1 MTTIATIEW
10 GARSRQLQ
18 SRLQQ
23 KVAGFSFWLTP
34 ATSPVSAGIVPP
46 DRVADWAA
54 AKTVP
59 LQVTTDMRTLSAKIE
74 IPGGPAHM
82 RLDFELVATIGGHSA
97 TVLSIQQLFGVAAG
111 ASAQAPGTLLPSQFA
126 ITDTVL
132 APTPNGP
139 IAQKGPSPTGRKS
152 RLGLHPLLSLTGYGK
167 YSVNAEFVDVTEL
180 WWKVHPDTTWG
191 WYRNPLLKGR
201 QEHLRV
207 LAWTGGGNPMIW
219 FATAAGA
226 LVGQGATAAGPA
238 ARAEE
243 KAAADIVFYRP
254 PPGSNAF
261 PYAPTAAG
269 FAAKQHDDT
278 TMVNLARYLLAP
290 VPEAQ
295 LPALQT
301 AGVRTPELLTDRIQ
315 PKSASPVRP
324 ANPMS
329 LMRLLDGAGRARPEA
344 FTDGRAN
351 AFRPV
356 GLENALEQS
365 GGRHLLLL
373 PLGFEASEGDAAR
386 GIPGNLQGGY
396 EAVAK
401 PGLDATVQSALTL
414 LWSINAVGRDDAS
427 PPTRSGRQLWVA
439 GHSEGNRSIWRTL
452 DDNPTSIDRIISFD
466 SDTLDQGIAA
476 MRKAGA
482 GRTKDRP
489 LHAFVIVTPVGGD
502 PRGLSVARDIQ
513 LRELRDNHVL
523 VSVLPEF
530 DKREAYWHLAPA
542 PIVNPYLLFV
552 LDHWNT
558 PSGGVGSKTLL
569 DLSTATAGDWKFLF
583 FHELAVFGGDLVQPS
598 GASAP
603 RLRTF
608 FEQALGPPNPR
619 PEAPKR
625 R

>member
-1 MTTIATIEW
+1 MTTVATIEW

-18 SRLQQ
+18 SRLRQ
-23 KVAGFSFWLTP
+23 KVAGSSFWLTP
-34 ATSPVSAGIVPP
+34 ATAPVSAGIVPP

-59 LQVTTDMRTLSAKIE
+59 LQVTTDMRALSAAIE
-74 IPGGPAHM
+74 IPGGPAHV
-82 RLDFELVATIGGHSA
+82 RLDFELVATVGGHSA
-97 TVLSIQQLFGVAAG
+97 TVLSIQQLFGLAAG
-111 ASAQAPGTLLPSQFA
+111 ATAQAPGTLLPSQFA
-126 ITDTVL
+126 IADTIL
-132 APTPNGP
+132 TPTPKGP
-139 IAQKGPSPTGRKS
+139 TARKGPSPTGRKIQ
-152 RLGLHPLLSLTGYGK
+152 LGLHPLLSLGGYGK

-180 WWKVHPDTTWG
+180 WWKVHPDATWG
-191 WYRNPLLKGR
+191 WYRHPMLKGR

-219 FATAAGA
+219 FAAAAGA
-226 LVGQGATAAGPA
+226 LVGQRAAAAGPG

-243 KAAADIVFYRP
+243 KSAADIVFYRP

-269 FAAKQHDDT
+269 FEAKQHDDT

-290 VPEAQ
+290 APEAQ
-295 LPALQT
+295 LPALQA
-301 AGVRTPELLTDRIQ
+301 AGIRTPELLTDRIQ
-315 PKSASPVRP
+315 PKSVSPIRP

-329 LMRLLDGAGRARPEA
+329 LMKLFDAAKLTRAEA

-356 GLENALEQS
+356 GLENALEQT

-373 PLGFEASEGDAAR
+373 PLGFEASAGNTAL
-386 GIPGNLQGGY
+386 GIPGNPQGGY
-396 EAVAK
+396 EAVEK
-401 PGLDATVQSALTL
+401 PGLDTTVQSALTL
-414 LWSINAVGRDDAS
+414 LWSINAVGRDDPS
-427 PPTRSGRQLWVA
+427 PPSRTTRQLWVA

-452 DDNPTSIDRIISFD
+452 AVNPTSIDRIISFD
-466 SDTLDQGIAA
+466 SDTLDEGADT
-476 MRKAGA
+476 MRKAGMA
-482 GRTKDRP
+482 RAQDRP

-502 PRGLSVARDIQ
+502 PRGLSVARDAQ
-513 LRELRDNHVL
+513 LRGLRDNHVL

-530 DKREAYWHLAPA
+530 DKREAYWHLTPP
-542 PIVNPYLLFV
+542 PIVNPYLLF
-552 LDHWNT
+552 LLNHWNT
-558 PSGGVGSKTLL
+558 SSGPAGSKTLL
-569 DLSTATAGDWKFLF
+569 ELSTTPAGDWNFLF

-598 GASAP
+598 GTSTP

-619 PEAPKR
+619 PPLPK
-625 R
+625 